1 MYIRKKVET
10 FARIR
15 EASIDTPVV
24 ALTANTGGKYM
35 ELYKE
40 KGFEAFIGKP
50 MKIEDVIAAVRN
62 ILHL

>member
-1 MYIRKKVET
+1 
-10 FARIR
+10 
-15 EASIDTPVV
+15 
-24 ALTANTGGKYM
+24 M